1 MISSMENLYPLI
13 EEALSEGK
21 EAKFN
26 VYGHSMEPFIYNGE
40 NVTLI
45 RSDVYKKNDI
55 ILYRRTNGKFVLHR
69 IYQVK
74 KDGFVLLGDHQSLK
88 EFPIYQEQIIGKVI
102 SYERKG
108 KVKYLKGFKYHLFLL
123 FWRRILLRRVVLKLM
138 RIKEKNKII
147 NRI

>member
-13 EEALSEGK
+13 QEALEQGK

-40 NVTLI
+40 NVTLVK
-45 RSDVYKKNDI
+45 DKEYKKNDI
-55 ILYRRTNGKFVLHR
+55 ILYRRTNGQFVLHR
-69 IYQVK
+69 IYKVK
-74 KDGFVLLGDHQSLK
+74 KDGFVLLGDHQTFK
-88 EFPIYQEQIIGKVI
+88 EYPIYEKQIIGKVI

-123 FWRRILLRRVVLKLM
+123 FWRRLILRKVILKFM
-138 RIKEKNKII
+138 RIKEKKQIY
-147 NRI
+147 